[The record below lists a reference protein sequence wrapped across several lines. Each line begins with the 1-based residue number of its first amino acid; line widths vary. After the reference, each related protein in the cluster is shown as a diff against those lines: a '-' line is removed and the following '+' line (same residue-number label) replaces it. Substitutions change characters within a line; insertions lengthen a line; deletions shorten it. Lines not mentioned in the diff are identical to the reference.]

1 MRINKLHIENFR
13 GYKNLD
19 LSLHKGFNLIIGDNG
34 SGKTAILEA
43 LNIAMGSFFLGIRNT
58 KTRNILHNDVHISS
72 SEFSEEFAWPVSVK
86 AEGVFNDEP
95 LIWKRELTSFK
106 SSTLIRDAKGIKDKA
121 TELDA
126 QVRKG
131 EAVDL
136 PILAYYAT
144 GRLFNEA
151 KASNVLNKKIQIGS
165 RFRAYDKCLEA
176 KSTFKQFLNWYK
188 SKELSKI
195 QKGESDL
202 SYSIVKDTIVQNI
215 PNCKNIY
222 FEFDEDKPQGLKIE
236 MNDGRTLPFLYLS
249 DGVRNFFALIADI
262 AYKCVI
268 LNSHLKE
275 KVLEKTKGIV
285 LIDELDLHLHPDW
298 QKKIVFSLRNTF
310 PSIQFVASTHSPFLI
325 QEAEYLIKLKDN
337 AIESLTSAVDMS
349 IEDIAEEIQEVVNP
363 QWSEKRQKM
372 FSLAKEY
379 YRALKAGEDVKL
391 LKIELNK
398 AMIPFSQNTAFH
410 AIIEQKRLSDESN
423 QMNNETNR

>member
-43 LNIAMGSFFLGIRNT
+43 LNIAMGSFFLGIKNT
-58 KTRNILHNDVHISS
+58 KTRHILHNDVHISS

-86 AEGVFNDEP
+86 AEGVFHNEP
-95 LIWKRELTSFK
+95 LIWKRELTSFN
-106 SSTLIRDAKGIKDKA
+106 SSTLIRDAKEIKEKA

-126 QVRKG
+126 RVRKG

-188 SKELSKI
+188 GKELSKI

-202 SYSIVKDTIVQNI
+202 SYSIVKDTIVKNI
-215 PNCKNIY
+215 PDCKNIY

-262 AYKCVI
+262 AYKCVV

-275 KVLEKTKGIV
+275 RVLEKTQGIV

-298 QKKIVFSLRNTF
+298 QKKIVSSLRNTF
-310 PSIQFVASTHSPFLI
+310 PAIQFVASTHSPFLI
-325 QEAEYLIKLKDN
+325 QEAEYLIKLKNN

-372 FSLAKEY
+372 FNLAKEY

-391 LKIELNK
+391 LKIELDK

-410 AIIEQKRLSDESN
+410 AIIEQKRLTNESN
-423 QMNNETNR
+423 QMTNETN

>member
-202 SYSIVKDTIVQNI
+202 SYSIVKDTIVHNI

-298 QKKIVFSLRNTF
+298 QKKIVLSLRNTF